1 MMANSVFGMLGNN
14 SSLPFGNMQNFI
26 QRFNQFKSTFS
37 GNPQQRVQEL
47 LNSGQMTQA
56 QFNQLAQQ
64 ATQIQ
69 KMFSG
74 K

>member
-1 MMANSVFGMLGNN
+1 MANSVFNMLGNN
-14 SSLPFGNMQNFI
+14 SSLPLGNMQTFM
-26 QRFNQFKSTFS
+26 QKFNQFKSAFS

>member
-1 MMANSVFGMLGNN
+1 MANSVFDMLGNN
-14 SSLPFGNMQNFI
+14 NSLPFGNMQNFM
-26 QRFNQFKSTFS
+26 QKFNQFKSTFS